1 MIIIKKSTLII
12 FLISA
17 FFACKKT
24 PEESTKEMLT
34 IPIKI
39 EKESGWESLFDG
51 KSFDGW
57 HNYRT
62 DTISDEWQIENG
74 AMVFT
79 PNPDRIHG
87 INNIITD
94 KKYTSF
100 ILSLEWKISK
110 EGNSGVFW
118 GIFEDEKYA
127 VPYQTGPEIQVLDN
141 LNHPDAAKRT
151 HQAGAIFGILGPA
164 VDLSNKEN
172 EWNHFIIRIDQKN
185 NLGSVIFNGT
195 KIIEF
200 PVHGEEWDSMVADS
214 KFKDWEGFGKYQTGH
229 IGLQDHANKVWF
241 RNIKIKELD

>member
-24 PEESTKEMLT
+24 PEKSTKEMLT
-34 IPIKI
+34 IPTEI

-172 EWNHFIIRIDQKN
+172 EWNQFIIRIDQKN
-185 NLGSVIFNGT
+185 NLGNVIFNGT

-200 PVHGEEWDSMVADS
+200 PVHGEEWDRMVADS